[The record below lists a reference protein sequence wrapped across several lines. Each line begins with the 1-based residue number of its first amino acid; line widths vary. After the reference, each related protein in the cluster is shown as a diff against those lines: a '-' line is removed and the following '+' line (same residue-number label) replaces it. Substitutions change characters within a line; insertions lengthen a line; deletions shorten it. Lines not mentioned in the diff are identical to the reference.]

1 MTPDRQPDLLRDSP
15 AKQAQAWRAAAE
27 SSRQQFPDDHERYRY
42 YEERAE
48 KLEKHNG

>member
-27 SSRQQFPDDHERYRY
+27 ASREQFPHDTERYRY
-42 YEERAE
+42 YAAEAER
-48 KLEKHNG
+48 LERMQ